1 MSPIPAVPELRS
13 TFYARHAKRWIDA
26 ALAAAALAVASP
38 LLLVVAIAIRVD
50 SRGPVFY
57 RQERIGL
64 GGRSFRL
71 VKFRSMEPGAEH
83 RGAGVRVERAD
94 PRVTRVGRVLRR
106 LSLDEIPQLFNVL
119 RGDMS
124 VVGPRPALRYQVE
137 LYDAAQL
144 GRLAVR
150 PGVTG
155 WAQVH
160 GRNTIDWARRI
171 ELDLDYIARLSAGT
185 DLLVLLRTI
194 PVVLRGSDVIATS
207 DYWAERARARD
218 AARTRDGDPA
228 P

>member
-1 MSPIPAVPELRS
+1 MTSIPAVPELRS

-26 ALAAAALAVASP
+26 AVAATALAAASPVLLLIAVAIK
-38 LLLVVAIAIRVD
+38 LDA
-50 SRGPVFY
+50 RGPVFY

-64 GGRSFRL
+64 GGRAFQL
-71 VKFRSMEPGAEH
+71 TKFRSMEVGAEQK
-83 RGAGVRVERAD
+83 GAGVRVERAD
-94 PRVTRVGRVLRR
+94 PRVTRVGRLLRR

-137 LYDAAQL
+137 LYDDAQL

-171 ELDLDYIARLSAGT
+171 ELDLEYIARLSPWT
-185 DLLVLLRTI
+185 DLLVVLKTV

-207 DYWAERARARD
+207 DYWAEKARARG
-218 AARTRDGDPA
+218 AAPPRSDDPA